1 MNPSTMRVYMRCASH
16 TEQRLRKS
24 NPPKGQRLPETS
36 RLAPGVSGSN
46 RTSLSLSEH
55 YKRDSPQLGEPVARD
70 VVRRRWTRTTTKMD
84 DLRGQD
90 AVASVQE
97 QPPARFDAVDREKE
111 ALSNRKSQDG
121 GDRLTRLT
129 DLTPNR
135 KGVYV
140 TPVRT
145 AALALARALTHL
157 PSERCQIR
165 QIRQHPPPSG
175 GFQTGFGVKPG
186 VNLTATG
193 SGVGR

>member
-1 MNPSTMRVYMRCASH
+1 MNA
-16 TEQRLRKS
+16 
-24 NPPKGQRLPETS
+24 
-36 RLAPGVSGSN
+36 
-46 RTSLSLSEH
+46 
-55 YKRDSPQLGEPVARD
+55 
-70 VVRRRWTRTTTKMD
+70 
-84 DLRGQD
+84 
-90 AVASVQE
+90 
-97 QPPARFDAVDREKE
+97 FDAFDAREGV
-111 ALSNRKSQDG
+111 LSNRKSQDG

-140 TPVRT
+140 APVRT

-165 QIRQHPPPSG
+165 QIRQHPAPSG
-175 GFQTGFGVKPG
+175 GFQTGEGVKRG